1 VRSGLD
7 LDWLARVASNRF
19 ILAYPRPIVP
29 NTTARHAAK
38 QDLAVG
44 VGVGLG
50 VVGAT
55 AAILLGAFLGG
66 RRGNR

>member
-1 VRSGLD
+1 MTSKLYTY
-7 LDWLARVASNRF
+7 AS
-19 ILAYPRPIVP
+19 
-29 NTTARHAAK
+29 AAK

-50 VVGAT
+50 LVGAT

-66 RRGNR
+66 GGRRGNR